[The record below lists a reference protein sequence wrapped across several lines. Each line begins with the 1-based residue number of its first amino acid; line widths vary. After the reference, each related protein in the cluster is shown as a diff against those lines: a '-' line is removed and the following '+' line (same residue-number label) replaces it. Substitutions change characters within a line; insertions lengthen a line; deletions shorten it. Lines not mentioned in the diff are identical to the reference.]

1 MPDQNKI
8 DKSRGAPD
16 RGKAGL
22 IRWNYAVSTLA
33 AAVAVFVASRYLPS
47 RPMVEL
53 PTIGQMLAGFAAAM
67 AATGVLFGFRL
78 EAVTPRFARF
88 IGWALVLSLGIIV
101 SFAMSVSERFGL
113 EIEKLLGLSGGQPEH
128 LALVEVARAAAVLA
142 AMCVGSVA
150 AFIWSTML
158 ELHKYH
164 TFLCIR
170 LMRVRIINYL
180 VTLAVAGSVF
190 VLIVVLSVLW
200 GFDRDLRSRI
210 RGTLAPV
217 SVEAEGNDRVQDYET
232 LITWIKQLFPH
243 EVTECAPYVQC
254 FVFLKSPMYTTQAL
268 VRGVDMER
276 EKKVGDIT
284 SYLRNGKAPDFNKKD
299 GQPPPHPGILI
310 GHELVN
316 TIKLRNEQS
325 QQVLTDTEIELDP
338 PLAPPSIEPY
348 TFTVVGEFKTGYLEY
363 DSRFVYVPL
372 RQGQKLAGL
381 GPDEVSGLS
390 IGLSDYRYADT
401 VKDALKK
408 KLTPAGYTEP
418 IYSVKTWAEQRP
430 TLLAAIHLERVVMAV
445 ILGSLIVLAGL
456 FVCAVMLMAVKEKT
470 RDIGIVKS
478 VGGTVSGIMEI
489 FLINGFIIGVI
500 GAGVGGTGGLLFV
513 KYINQIATGV
523 ERATGITILPRNI
536 YYLDSIP
543 TYIDP
548 VGVGMILCATVA
560 VALLAAMVP
569 SLIAA
574 RLNPVESLRYE

>member
-1 MPDQNKI
+1 MGDKNKT
-8 DKSRGAPD
+8 DNAVGASE

-22 IRWNYAVSTLA
+22 IRWGYAISMLA
-33 AAVAVFVASRYLPS
+33 AAAAVLVASRFFPT
-47 RPMVEL
+47 RPAVEM
-53 PTIGQMLAGFAAAM
+53 PTIGQMLAGFAAAA

-78 EAVTPRFARF
+78 DAVMPRFARF
-88 IGWALVLSLGIIV
+88 IGWALVLSAGIVV
-101 SFAMSVSERFGL
+101 SFAMSVSDRFGL
-113 EIEKLLGLSGGQPEH
+113 TIEKLFGFAGGQPEH
-128 LALVEVARAAAVLA
+128 LALLEVARVAAVLA

-200 GFDRDLRSRI
+200 GFDRDLRDRI

-217 SVEAEGNDRVQDYET
+217 SVEAEGNDRVQGYET
-232 LITWIKQLFPH
+232 LITWIKQQFPH
-243 EVTECAPYVQC
+243 EVTEVAPYVQC

-276 EKKVGDIT
+276 EQKVGDIA
-284 SYLRNGKAPDFNKKD
+284 SYMRDRKTPDFNMPD
-299 GQPPPHPGILI
+299 GQPPRRPGILM

-316 TIKLRNEQS
+316 TIKLRNEGS
-325 QQVLTDTEIELDP
+325 KQVLTGTEIELDP

-348 TFTVVGEFKTGYLEY
+348 TFIVVGEFKTGYLEY

-372 RQGQKLAGL
+372 KQGQKLAGL
-381 GPDEVSGLS
+381 GPEEVSGLS
-390 IGLSDYRYADT
+390 IGLTDYRYADT
-401 VKDALKK
+401 VKDALRQ
-408 KLTPAGYTEP
+408 KLTRAGYTEP

-500 GAGVGGTGGLLFV
+500 GAAVGGTGGLLFV
-513 KYINQIATGV
+513 KYINQIATGI
-523 ERATGITILPRNI
+523 ERTTGITILPKDI

-543 TYIDP
+543 THIDP